1 MHIDDVKEYFLEC
14 LKLKQPI
21 RTSSMFVGITL
32 SVCFCLVLFLLIYL
46 LSPVSYENFFLKI
59 FDIVRYLL
67 LLVFFLNMWKY
78 FASRTSR

>member
-32 SVCFCLVLFLLIYL
+32 SVCFCLVLFLLNLPPITRQL
-46 LSPVSYENFFLKI
+46 RK
-59 FDIVRYLL
+59 LL
-67 LLVFFLNMWKY
+67 LEDI
-78 FASRTSR
+78 